1 MLENDIRLAVK
12 AALEEDLGY
21 QAPIQ
26 AATSHDVNS
35 QDKMTG
41 LDKANA
47 DITAQLIPAD
57 KHAQA
62 SLITR
67 EEGVFCGKA
76 WAEQVFNQLGGEVA
90 IHWHVD
96 DGDLLVANQVLCE
109 LSGPARAILTGER
122 TAMNFIQTLS
132 GVATLTKHYVDKIAG
147 TNTKLL
153 DTRKTIP
160 GLRTAQ
166 KYAVTC
172 GGGKNH
178 RIGLYDAFLIKENHI
193 MACGGIAQAI
203 SKARELHGDKLVEVE
218 VENILELQQ
227 ALEAGSDIIM
237 LDNFDVTMMIEA
249 VELNKRLADDKQA
262 KLEVSGNVTI
272 DTIADFAKTGVDYIS
287 VGALTKHVQ
296 ALDLSLRLKN

>member
-1 MLENDIRLAVK
+1 MFENDIRHAVK
-12 AALEEDLGY
+12 TALNEDLGY
-21 QAPIQ
+21 SEHQNVEQ
-26 AATSHDVNS
+26 ML
-35 QDKMTG
+35 K
-41 LDKANA
+41 A

-57 KHAQA
+57 KHVEG

-90 IHWHVD
+90 LHWHVD
-96 DGDLLVANQVLCE
+96 DGDLVVPNQVLCD

-132 GVATLTKHYVDKIAG
+132 GVASLTKLYVNKLAG
-147 TNTKLL
+147 THTRLL

-178 RIGLYDAFLIKENHI
+178 RIGLFDAFLIKENHI

-203 SKARELHGDKLVEVE
+203 QAARKLHNDKPVEVE
-218 VENILELQQ
+218 VESIAELTQ
-227 ALEAGSDIIM
+227 ALDGGSDIIM
-237 LDNFDVTMMIEA
+237 LDNFDITMMLEA
-249 VELNKRLADDKQA
+249 VTLNQTYKDAGKGA

-272 DTIADFAKTGVDYIS
+272 DTLADFAKTGVDYIS
-287 VGALTKHVQ
+287 VGALTKHVK
-296 ALDLSLRLKN
+296 ALDLSLRLKG

>member
-1 MLENDIRLAVK
+1 MIENDIRHAVK
-12 AALEEDLGY
+12 TALDEDLGY
-21 QAPIQ
+21 TP
-26 AATSHDVNS
+26 SHTA
-35 QDKMTG
+35 QDMLK
-41 LDKANA
+41 A
-47 DITAQLIPAD
+47 DITAQLIPQD
-57 KHAQA
+57 RHAEA
-62 SLITR
+62 VLITR

-96 DGDLLVANQVLCE
+96 DGDLLVPNQVLCE

-132 GVATLTKHYVDKIAG
+132 GVASLTKIYVDKLAG
-147 TNTKLL
+147 THTKLL

-178 RIGLYDAFLIKENHI
+178 RIGLFDAFLIKENHI
-193 MACGGIAQAI
+193 MACGNIQLAVNTARQIAA
-203 SKARELHGDKLVEVE
+203 DKPVEVE
-218 VENILELQQ
+218 VESIKELTQ
-227 ALEAGSDIIM
+227 ALDASCDIIM
-237 LDNFDVTMMIEA
+237 LDNFDVTMMVEA
-249 VELNKRLADDKQA
+249 VSLNSHYKEQGSGA

-287 VGALTKHVQ
+287 VGALTKHVK
-296 ALDLSLRLKN
+296 ALDLSLRFKG

>member
-12 AALEEDLGY
+12 AALDEDLG
-21 QAPIQ
+21 Q
-26 AATSHDVNS
+26 
-35 QDKMTG
+35 G
-41 LDKANA
+41 GANA
-47 DITAQLIPAD
+47 DITAELIPED
-57 KHAQA
+57 KIAEA
-62 SLITR
+62 TLITR

-76 WAEQVFNQLGGEVA
+76 WAEQVFNQLGGTVA

-96 DGDLLVANQVLCE
+96 DGDLVVPNQVLCE

-132 GVATLTKHYVDKIAG
+132 GVASLTKIYVDKLAG
-147 TNTKLL
+147 TNCRLL

-193 MACGGIAQAI
+193 MACGGIKAAI
-203 SKARELHGDKLVEVE
+203 DKARTLHPTKPVEVE
-218 VENILELQQ
+218 VESLDELTQ
-227 ALEAGSDIIM
+227 ALDAGSDIIM
-237 LDNFDVTMMIEA
+237 LDNFDITMMLEA
-249 VELNKRLADDKQA
+249 VSINDGYKARGGGA
-262 KLEVSGNVTI
+262 KLEVSGNVTL
-272 DTIADFAKTGVDYIS
+272 DTLGEFAKTGVDFIS
-287 VGALTKHVQ
+287 VGALTKHVR
-296 ALDLSLRLKN
+296 AMDLSLRLKN

>member
-1 MLENDIRLAVK
+1 MLENDIRHAVK
-12 AALEEDLGY
+12 TALNEDLGHNDH
-21 QAPIQ
+21 QTVEQ
-26 AATSHDVNS
+26 LL
-35 QDKMTG
+35 Q
-41 LDKANA
+41 A

-57 KHAQA
+57 KHVEG

-90 IHWHVD
+90 LHWHVD
-96 DGDLLVANQVLCE
+96 DGDLVVPNQVLCE

-132 GVATLTKHYVDKIAG
+132 GVATLTKLYVDKLAG
-147 TNTKLL
+147 THTRLL

-178 RIGLYDAFLIKENHI
+178 RIGLFDAFLIKENHI

-203 SKARELHGDKLVEVE
+203 QAARTLHSDKPVEVE
-218 VENILELQQ
+218 VESIDELTQ
-227 ALEAGSDIIM
+227 ALDGGSDIIM
-237 LDNFDVTMMIEA
+237 LDNFDITMMSQA
-249 VELNKRLADDKQA
+249 VKLNQQYKQQGKGA

-287 VGALTKHVQ
+287 VGALTKHVK
-296 ALDLSLRLKN
+296 ALDLSLRLKG

>member
-12 AALEEDLGY
+12 AALDEDLG
-21 QAPIQ
+21 Q
-26 AATSHDVNS
+26 
-35 QDKMTG
+35 G
-41 LDKANA
+41 GANA
-47 DITAQLIPAD
+47 DITAELIPED
-57 KHAQA
+57 KIAEA
-62 SLITR
+62 TLITR

-76 WAEQVFNQLGGEVA
+76 WAEQVFNQLGGTVA

-96 DGDLLVANQVLCE
+96 DGDLVVPNQMLCE

-132 GVATLTKHYVDKIAG
+132 GVASLTKIYVDKLAG
-147 TNTKLL
+147 TDCRLL

-193 MACGGIAQAI
+193 MACGGIKAAI
-203 SKARELHGDKLVEVE
+203 DKARSLHPTKPVEVE
-218 VENILELQQ
+218 VESLDELTQ
-227 ALEAGSDIIM
+227 ALDAGSDIIM
-237 LDNFDVTMMIEA
+237 LDNFDITMMLEA
-249 VELNKRLADDKQA
+249 VSINDGYKARGGGA
-262 KLEVSGNVTI
+262 KLEVSGNVTL
-272 DTIADFAKTGVDYIS
+272 DTLGEFAKTGVDFIS
-287 VGALTKHVQ
+287 VGALTKHVR
-296 ALDLSLRLKN
+296 AMDLSLRLKS

>member
-1 MLENDIRLAVK
+1 MFENDIRLAVK
-12 AALEEDLGY
+12 IALEEDLGY
-21 QAPIQ
+21 QDEGFSGKNQTP
-26 AATSHDVNS
+26 
-35 QDKMTG
+35 
-41 LDKANA
+41 DKASA

-57 KHAQA
+57 RYAHA

-90 IHWHVD
+90 LHWHVD
-96 DGDLLVANQVLCE
+96 DGDLLVPNQLLCE

-132 GVATLTKHYVDKIAG
+132 GVATLTKRYTDKIAT

-178 RIGLYDAFLIKENHI
+178 RIGLFDAFLIKENHI

-203 SKARELHGDKLVEVE
+203 SKARELYPDKLVEVE

-227 ALEAGSDIIM
+227 ALEAGSDVIM

-249 VELNKRLADDKQA
+249 VELNKRLPDAQQA
-262 KLEVSGNVTI
+262 KLEVSGNVTLE
-272 DTIADFAKTGVDYIS
+272 TIGHFAKTGVDYIS
-287 VGALTKHVQ
+287 VGALTKHLR
-296 ALDLSLRLKN
+296 ALDLSLRLKS

>member
-1 MLENDIRLAVK
+1 MFENDIRHAVK
-12 AALEEDLGY
+12 TALNEDLGY
-21 QAPIQ
+21 SEHQNVEQ
-26 AATSHDVNS
+26 ML
-35 QDKMTG
+35 K
-41 LDKANA
+41 A

-57 KHAQA
+57 KHVEG

-90 IHWHVD
+90 LHWHVD
-96 DGDLLVANQVLCE
+96 DGDLVVPNQVLCD
-109 LSGPARAILTGER
+109 LSGPARVILTGER

-132 GVATLTKHYVDKIAG
+132 GVASLTKLYVNKLAG
-147 TNTKLL
+147 THTSLL

-178 RIGLYDAFLIKENHI
+178 RIGLFDAFLIKENHI
-193 MACGGIAQAI
+193 MACGGITQAI
-203 SKARELHGDKLVEVE
+203 QAARELHSDKPVEVE
-218 VENILELQQ
+218 VESIAELTQ
-227 ALEAGSDIIM
+227 ALDGGSDIIM
-237 LDNFDVTMMIEA
+237 LDNFDITMMFEA
-249 VELNKRLADDKQA
+249 VALNQTYKDAGKGA

-272 DTIADFAKTGVDYIS
+272 DTLADFAKTGVDYIS
-287 VGALTKHVQ
+287 VGALTKHVK
-296 ALDLSLRLKN
+296 ALDLSLRLKG

>member
-1 MLENDIRLAVK
+1 MFENDIRHAVK
-12 AALEEDLGY
+12 TALNEDLGY
-21 QAPIQ
+21 SEHQNVEQ
-26 AATSHDVNS
+26 ML
-35 QDKMTG
+35 K
-41 LDKANA
+41 A

-57 KHAQA
+57 KHVEG

-90 IHWHVD
+90 LHWHVD
-96 DGDLLVANQVLCE
+96 DGDLVVPNQVLCD
-109 LSGPARAILTGER
+109 LSGPARVILTGER

-132 GVATLTKHYVDKIAG
+132 GVASLTKLYVNKLAG
-147 TNTKLL
+147 THTRLL

-178 RIGLYDAFLIKENHI
+178 RIGLFDAFLIKENHI
-193 MACGGIAQAI
+193 MACGGITQAI
-203 SKARELHGDKLVEVE
+203 QAARKLHSDKPVEVE
-218 VENILELQQ
+218 VESIAELTQ
-227 ALEAGSDIIM
+227 ALDGGSDIIM
-237 LDNFDVTMMIEA
+237 LDNFDITMMFEA
-249 VELNKRLADDKQA
+249 VALNQTYKDAGKGA

-272 DTIADFAKTGVDYIS
+272 DTLADFAKTGVDYIS
-287 VGALTKHVQ
+287 VGALTKHVK
-296 ALDLSLRLKN
+296 ALDLSLRLKG

>member
-12 AALEEDLGY
+12 VALEEDLGY
-21 QAPIQ
+21 QDESTSNKGRAPDR
-26 AATSHDVNS
+26 AS
-35 QDKMTG
+35 
-41 LDKANA
+41 A

-57 KHAQA
+57 RYAQA

-90 IHWHVD
+90 LHWHVD
-96 DGDLLVANQVLCE
+96 DGDLLVPNQLLCE

-132 GVATLTKHYVDKIAG
+132 GVATLTKQYTDRIAA

-178 RIGLYDAFLIKENHI
+178 RIGLFDAFLIKENHI

-203 SKARELHGDKLVEVE
+203 SKARELYPDKLVEVE
-218 VENILELQQ
+218 VESILELQQ
-227 ALEAGSDIIM
+227 ALEASSDVIM

-249 VELNKRLADDKQA
+249 VELNKRLPNAQQA
-262 KLEVSGNVTI
+262 KLEVSGNVTLE
-272 DTIADFAKTGVDYIS
+272 TIGHFAKTGVDYIS
-287 VGALTKHVQ
+287 VGALTKHVR
-296 ALDLSLRLKN
+296 ALDLSLRLKS

>member
-1 MLENDIRLAVK
+1 MFENDIRHAVK
-12 AALEEDLGY
+12 TALNEDLGY
-21 QAPIQ
+21 SEHQNVEQ
-26 AATSHDVNS
+26 ML
-35 QDKMTG
+35 K
-41 LDKANA
+41 A

-57 KHAQA
+57 KHVEG

-90 IHWHVD
+90 LHWHVD
-96 DGDLLVANQVLCE
+96 DGDLVVPNQVLCD

-132 GVATLTKHYVDKIAG
+132 GVASLTKLYVNKLAG
-147 TNTKLL
+147 THTRLL

-178 RIGLYDAFLIKENHI
+178 RIGLFDAFLIKENHI

-203 SKARELHGDKLVEVE
+203 QAARKLHSDKPVEVE
-218 VENILELQQ
+218 VESIAELTQ
-227 ALEAGSDIIM
+227 ALDGGSDIIM
-237 LDNFDVTMMIEA
+237 LDNFDITMMFEA
-249 VELNKRLADDKQA
+249 VTLNQTYKDAGKGA

-272 DTIADFAKTGVDYIS
+272 DTLADFAKTGVDYIS
-287 VGALTKHVQ
+287 VGALTKHVK
-296 ALDLSLRLKN
+296 ALDLSLRLKG

>member
-12 AALEEDLGY
+12 IALDEDLGY
-21 QAPIQ
+21 PSADNE
-26 AATSHDVNS
+26 AL
-35 QDKMTG
+35 
-41 LDKANA
+41 LDC

-57 KHAQA
+57 KIAEGT
-62 SLITR
+62 LITR

-90 IHWHVD
+90 LHWHVD
-96 DGDLLVANQVLCE
+96 DGDLVVPNQLLCE

-132 GVATLTKHYVDKIAG
+132 GVASLTKIYVDKLAG
-147 TNTKLL
+147 THTRLL

-193 MACGGIAQAI
+193 MACGSIA
-203 SKARELHGDKLVEVE
+203 KAVNAARALHADKPVEVE
-218 VENILELQQ
+218 VESLTELTQ
-227 ALEAGSDIIM
+227 ALDAGADIIM
-237 LDNFDVTMMIEA
+237 LDNFDITMMVDA
-249 VELNKRLADDKQA
+249 VACNNSYKDRGLGA
-262 KLEVSGNVTI
+262 KLEVSGNVTLE
-272 DTIADFAKTGVDYIS
+272 TLSDFAQTGVDFIS
-287 VGALTKHVQ
+287 VGALTKHVR
-296 ALDLSLRLKN
+296 ALDLSLRLK

>member
-12 AALEEDLGY
+12 IALEEDLGY
-21 QAPIQ
+21 QDES
-26 AATSHDVNS
+26 TSNKGS
-35 QDKMTG
+35 A
-41 LDKANA
+41 LDRSSA

-57 KHAQA
+57 RYAQA

-90 IHWHVD
+90 LHWHVD
-96 DGDLLVANQVLCE
+96 DGDLLVHNQLLCE

-132 GVATLTKHYVDKIAG
+132 GVATLTKQYTDRIAA

-178 RIGLYDAFLIKENHI
+178 RIGLFDAFLIKENHI

-203 SKARELHGDKLVEVE
+203 SKARELYPDKLVEVE

-227 ALEAGSDIIM
+227 ALEASSDVIM

-249 VELNKRLADDKQA
+249 VELNKRLPNAQQA
-262 KLEVSGNVTI
+262 KLEVSGNVTLE
-272 DTIADFAKTGVDYIS
+272 TIGHFAKTGVDYIS
-287 VGALTKHVQ
+287 VGALTKHVR
-296 ALDLSLRLKN
+296 ALDLSLRLKS

>member
-12 AALEEDLGY
+12 IALEEDLGY
-21 QAPIQ
+21 QNGT
-26 AATSHDVNS
+26 TSN
-35 QDKMTG
+35 KG
-41 LDKANA
+41 EPLDKASA
-47 DITAQLIPAD
+47 DITAQLISAD
-57 KHAQA
+57 KYAQA

-76 WAEQVFNQLGGEVA
+76 WAEQVFNQLGGDVA
-90 IHWHVD
+90 LHWHVD

-109 LSGPARAILTGER
+109 FSGPARTILTGER

-132 GVATLTKHYVDKIAG
+132 GVATCTKHYNDKIAH
-147 TNTKLL
+147 THTTLL

-160 GLRTAQ
+160 GLRSAQ

-178 RIGLYDAFLIKENHI
+178 RIGLFDAFLIKENHI
-193 MACGGIAQAI
+193 MACGGMTQAI
-203 SKARELHGDKLVEVE
+203 SKARALHPDKLVEVE
-218 VENILELQQ
+218 VESILELQQ

-249 VELNKRLADDKQA
+249 VELNQRLPDSQQA
-262 KLEVSGNVTI
+262 KLEVSGNVTLE
-272 DTIADFAKTGVDYIS
+272 TIGSFAKTGVDYIS

-296 ALDLSLRLKN
+296 ALDLSLRFKS

>member
-1 MLENDIRLAVK
+1 MFENDIRHAVK
-12 AALEEDLGY
+12 TALNEDLGY
-21 QAPIQ
+21 SEHQNVEQ
-26 AATSHDVNS
+26 ML
-35 QDKMTG
+35 K
-41 LDKANA
+41 A
-47 DITAQLIPAD
+47 DITAQLIPAY
-57 KHAQA
+57 KHVEG

-90 IHWHVD
+90 LHWHVD
-96 DGDLLVANQVLCE
+96 DGDLVVPNQVLCD
-109 LSGPARAILTGER
+109 LSGPARVILTGER

-132 GVATLTKHYVDKIAG
+132 GVASLTKLYVNKLAG
-147 TNTKLL
+147 THTRLL

-178 RIGLYDAFLIKENHI
+178 RIGLFDAFLIKENHI

-203 SKARELHGDKLVEVE
+203 QAARELHSDKPVEVE
-218 VENILELQQ
+218 VESIAELTQ
-227 ALEAGSDIIM
+227 ALDGGSDIIM
-237 LDNFDVTMMIEA
+237 LDNFDITMMFEA
-249 VELNKRLADDKQA
+249 VALNQTYKDAGKGA

-272 DTIADFAKTGVDYIS
+272 DTLADFAKTGVDYIS
-287 VGALTKHVQ
+287 VGALTKHVK
-296 ALDLSLRLKN
+296 ALDLSLRLKG

>member
-12 AALEEDLGY
+12 VALEEDLGY
-21 QAPIQ
+21 QDES
-26 AATSHDVNS
+26 TSNKGRTPDRAS
-35 QDKMTG
+35 
-41 LDKANA
+41 A

-57 KHAQA
+57 RYAQA

-90 IHWHVD
+90 LHWHVD
-96 DGDLLVANQVLCE
+96 DGDLLVPNQLLCE

-132 GVATLTKHYVDKIAG
+132 GVATLTKQYTDRIAA

-178 RIGLYDAFLIKENHI
+178 RIGLFDAFLIKENHI

-203 SKARELHGDKLVEVE
+203 SKAQELYPDKLVEVE
-218 VENILELQQ
+218 VESILELQQ
-227 ALEAGSDIIM
+227 ALEAGSDVIM

-249 VELNKRLADDKQA
+249 VELNKRLPNAQQA
-262 KLEVSGNVTI
+262 KLEVSGNVTLE
-272 DTIADFAKTGVDYIS
+272 TIGHFAKTGVDYIS
-287 VGALTKHVQ
+287 VGALTKHVR
-296 ALDLSLRLKN
+296 ALDLSLRLKS

>member
-1 MLENDIRLAVK
+1 MLENDIRLSVK
-12 AALEEDLGY
+12 IALEEDLGV
-21 QAPIQ
+21 QSTTAQ
-26 AATSHDVNS
+26 QSTSDAEQLS
-35 QDKMTG
+35 
-41 LDKANA
+41 A
-47 DITAQLIPAD
+47 DITAMLIPAD
-57 KHAQA
+57 KYAEA
-62 SLITR
+62 ILITR

-90 IHWHVD
+90 LHWHVD
-96 DGDLLVANQVLCE
+96 DGDLLVPNQMLCE

-132 GVATLTKHYVDKIAG
+132 GVATLTKRYVDKLA
-147 TNTKLL
+147 NTHTQLL

-178 RIGLYDAFLIKENHI
+178 RIGLFDAFLIKENHI

-203 SKARELHGDKLVEVE
+203 AKARELYRDKLVEVE
-218 VENILELQQ
+218 VETILELQQ

-237 LDNFDVTMMIEA
+237 LDNFDVTKMIDA
-249 VELNKRLADDKQA
+249 VELNKRLPDEQQA
-262 KLEVSGNVTI
+262 KLEVSGNVTL
-272 DTIADFAKTGVDYIS
+272 DTIAGFAKTGVDYIS
-287 VGALTKHVQ
+287 VGALTKHVR
-296 ALDLSLRLKN
+296 ALDLSLRLKS

>member
-1 MLENDIRLAVK
+1 MFENDIRHAVK
-12 AALEEDLGY
+12 TALNEDLGY
-21 QAPIQ
+21 SEHQNVEQ
-26 AATSHDVNS
+26 ML
-35 QDKMTG
+35 K
-41 LDKANA
+41 A

-57 KHAQA
+57 KHVEG

-90 IHWHVD
+90 LHWHVD
-96 DGDLLVANQVLCE
+96 DGDLVVPNQVLCD

-132 GVATLTKHYVDKIAG
+132 GVASLTKLYVNKLAG
-147 TNTKLL
+147 THTRLL

-178 RIGLYDAFLIKENHI
+178 RIGLFDAFLIKENHI

-203 SKARELHGDKLVEVE
+203 QAARKLHNDKPVEVE
-218 VENILELQQ
+218 VESIAELTQ
-227 ALEAGSDIIM
+227 ALDGGSDIIM
-237 LDNFDVTMMIEA
+237 LDNFDITMMLEA
-249 VELNKRLADDKQA
+249 VALNQTYKNAGKGA

-272 DTIADFAKTGVDYIS
+272 DTLADFAKTGVDYIS
-287 VGALTKHVQ
+287 VGALTKHVK
-296 ALDLSLRLKN
+296 ALDLSLRLKG

>member
-12 AALEEDLGY
+12 VALEEDLGY
-21 QAPIQ
+21 QDESSSSSEQ
-26 AATSHDVNS
+26 AQERAS
-35 QDKMTG
+35 
-41 LDKANA
+41 A

-57 KHAQA
+57 RHAQA

-90 IHWHVD
+90 LHWHVD
-96 DGDLLVANQVLCE
+96 DGDLLVPNQVLCE
-109 LSGPARAILTGER
+109 FSGPARAILTGER

-132 GVATLTKHYVDKIAG
+132 GVATLTKQYTDRIAT
-147 TNTKLL
+147 TNTRLL

-178 RIGLYDAFLIKENHI
+178 RIGLFDAFLIKENHI

-203 SKARELHGDKLVEVE
+203 SKARELQPDKLVEVE
-218 VENILELQQ
+218 VESILELQQ

-237 LDNFDVTMMIEA
+237 LDNFDVTMMIAA
-249 VELNKRLADDKQA
+249 VELNKRLPDAQQA
-262 KLEVSGNVTI
+262 KLEVSGNVTLE
-272 DTIADFAKTGVDYIS
+272 TIGDFAKTGVDYIS
-287 VGALTKHVQ
+287 VGALTKHVK
-296 ALDLSLRLKN
+296 ALDLSLRLKS